1 MHCDTIRWVTEGYIL
16 AQMIVPGQCM
26 EMIVTSFQGQ
36 ISIRFYIG
44 ISIKYKMSHVKGR
57 YIRIIIT
64 ASEVVLA
71 WNIDLLRD
79 ASTGKRCRAL
89 FCQQKIILYAC
100 KGYPKHRSQKLN
112 PSMMMYLLVKQWLIS
127 WKKFITILCEL
138 VIYMQKASPVHVN
151 FNKPRS
157 AFY

>member
-16 AQMIVPGQCM
+16 AQMIVLGQCM
-26 EMIVTSFQGQ
+26 EMMVTSFQGQ

-44 ISIKYKMSHVKGR
+44 ISFKYKMSHVKGR

-71 WNIDLLRD
+71 CNIDLLRD
-79 ASTGKRCRAL
+79 ASTGKRC
-89 FCQQKIILYAC
+89 LYAC

-127 WKKFITILCEL
+127 WKKFITILCES
-138 VIYMQKASPVHVN
+138 VIYMQKASPVYVN
-151 FNKPRS
+151 FNKPRT